1 MGDGFLEVFKARDIS
16 ISGLS
21 VFVPHDFDGY
31 RIDGPVDLVLKIGA
45 GRSFTAR
52 GVIRHRSTQANDHFF
67 GVQFTSISDENLKR
81 IRQYVEQRL
90 VEGGEV

>member
-1 MGDGFLEVFKARDIS
+1 MGDGFIEVFRARDIS
-16 ISGLS
+16 ISGVS
-21 VFVPHDFDGY
+21 VFVPHDFNGY
-31 RIDGPVDLVLKIGA
+31 CIDGPVDLVLKIGT
-45 GRSFTAR
+45 GRSFSCR

-67 GVQFTSISDENLKR
+67 GVQFTSISEEQLKR